1 LVRVAPIVT
10 ALMAAALMAK
20 SSCVPA
26 AASMCASTPAASMTA
41 TTARSATTATATAA
55 AAADARSWQ
64 RSGLCDG
71 SRTDEQGSERQR
83 DDKFPTSHVIDRSAA
98 TCKEPPRKLL
108 PRCLSYD
115 FQNLS

>member
-41 TTARSATTATATAA
+41 TTARSATTAT
-55 AAADARSWQ
+55 AADARSWQ